1 MYCKK
6 CGRQLRQGAKFC
18 DHCGSSTKGMTE
30 TKKTNSSGR
39 SSGSKSGSSEQYD
52 RNRSRY
58 ERNKKRRELE
68 RQKARKSRRT
78 ALLFILIAILVAV
91 VLGVVTYNMM
101 KPKKKADPN
110 LLENTTS
117 GQSFLNNEEDEPL
130 VDVEGEEAE
139 EEEEPEETEKP
150 TPKPTKE
157 PEKTEEEK
165 EKELEEQFSEIEGE
179 FNIYKHDKLGDIKCP
194 YPKNF
199 EDGSQ
204 ANANTV
210 YSLMDFEN
218 DGTMLICAEKVGKSK
233 SASKMMDDYESGLG
247 DKAKV
252 LSSTS
257 DDNGY
262 EISYERNKRVNYRKA
277 VIVDGICVYYDFSY
291 DYDSQEKSRY
301 DEYIEY
307 INYYLD
313 KEVKSL
319 TEKED

>member
-30 TKKTNSSGR
+30 TNSSGK
-39 SSGSKSGSSEQYD
+39 STGSKSGNSEQYD

-78 ALLFILIAILVAV
+78 ALLFILVAIIIAV
-91 VLGVVTYNMM
+91 VLGFITYNMM

-117 GQSFLNNEEDEPL
+117 GQSFLNNEDDEPQ
-130 VDVEGEEAE
+130 VEIDGEEE
-139 EEEEPEETEKP
+139 DEEEPEPTQTP

-165 EKELEEQFSEIEGE
+165 EKELEEHFSDIEGE

-194 YPKNF
+194 YPKTF

-233 SASKMMDDYESGLG
+233 SAAMMMDDYESGLG

-252 LSSTS
+252 LNSTS

-277 VIVDGICVYYDFSY
+277 IIVDGICVYYDFSY